1 MVPSEFIIPILVC
14 RNASS
19 EIEFCKAAFGAVE
32 VSRRTAQ
39 DGSVVHATLK
49 VGTAMI
55 MVHGEVPTLASRAPQ
70 MDGSSAVVI
79 YFYLQDVD
87 AVIDRALGAGARLL
101 LPATNAAWGARVGRI
116 VDSEGH
122 VWNIATR
129 INEKDS
135 QPST

>member
-1 MVPSEFIIPILVC
+1 MVPTEFIIPMLVC

-19 EIEFCKAAFGAVE
+19 EIEFCKTAFGAVE

-39 DGSVVHATLK
+39 DGSVVHAALK

-70 MDGSSAVVI
+70 VDGSSAVVI

-87 AVIDRALGAGARLL
+87 AVIDRAVGAGARLL
-101 LPATNAAWGARVGRI
+101 LPATNASWGARVGRI
-116 VDSEGH
+116 VDPEGH

-135 QPST
+135 